1 MWGGGGGGRGSG
13 RGFIGRDIV
22 AVAFAVF
29 SCVRRFVIW
38 FGTVDTAHKTFAG
51 NSKKGCAQET
61 EKTKRRKRGG
71 RKNTKY
77 KCSPVY

>member
-29 SCVRRFVIW
+29 FLCAALRNMVRN
-38 FGTVDTAHKTFAG
+38 G
-51 NSKKGCAQET
+51 
-61 EKTKRRKRGG
+61 
-71 RKNTKY
+71 
-77 KCSPVY
+77 

>member
-51 NSKKGCAQET
+51 NSTKGCAQET
-61 EKTKRRKRGG
+61 EKNKEKEEG
-71 RKNTKY
+71 RAEKHKI
-77 KCSPVY
+77 